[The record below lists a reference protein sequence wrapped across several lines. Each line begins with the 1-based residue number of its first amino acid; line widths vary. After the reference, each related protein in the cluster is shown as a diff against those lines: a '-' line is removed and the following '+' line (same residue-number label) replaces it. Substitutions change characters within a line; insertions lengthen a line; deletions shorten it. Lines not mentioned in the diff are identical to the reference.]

1 MWKLALISW
10 LLFAVL
16 KWLYEIMAH
25 SLSEEEEAVYAIS
38 NGLPK
43 RLLVF
48 TGIVLVEFKIS
59 VILSIIAIIKL

>member
-1 MWKLALISW
+1 
-10 LLFAVL
+10 
-16 KWLYEIMAH
+16 MAH